1 MYKKQE
7 INVDL
12 FNPSPSITINKKLNL
27 IYINNIDMNNW
38 LEYLNN
44 LEISR
49 IRIKLIYKSIWIVDE
64 HKKFLHNMIRLD
76 KERI

>member
-49 IRIKLIYKSIWIVDE
+49 IRIKLIYKSI
-64 HKKFLHNMIRLD
+64 
-76 KERI
+76 